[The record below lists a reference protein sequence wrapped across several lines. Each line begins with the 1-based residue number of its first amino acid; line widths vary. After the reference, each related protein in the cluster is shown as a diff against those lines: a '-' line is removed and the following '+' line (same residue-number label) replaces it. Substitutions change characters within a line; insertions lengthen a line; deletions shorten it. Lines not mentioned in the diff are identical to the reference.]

1 MFFRLVSCFIIFLSN
16 FNLIISSSQPEVT
29 LEQGIL
35 RGLYTRTF
43 SNREIASFKG
53 IPYAKP
59 PVGKHRFK
67 EPIPASPWLG
77 VYNATKEPPSCIQLD
92 LFFTNSIQG
101 TEDCLYINVYTPQIP
116 DGKTTEPKLLDVL
129 AFVHGGAFF
138 GGASSYHGPD
148 ILLER
153 DIVLVTFN
161 YRLGPLGFLSTEDRV
176 VPGNNGL
183 KDQVLA
189 LKWIQKNIA
198 AFGGNPNSVTLSGVS
213 AGGASCHYHLLS
225 PLSKGLFHKAL
236 CISGVALNPWTVAE
250 NLKERT
256 MVIATD
262 LGCPTNDSRVMV
274 KCLRNR
280 PAEHIIAL
288 TKKFLYWGRMFPLA
302 VFAPVIELPS
312 ATAFISDTPANIIK
326 NKLGSDVPTLLSFA
340 LDEGLC
346 GGGDILTTPDMFADM
361 QNRWDELLPHILDY
375 NYTAPAEKRLE
386 ISQKIQSK
394 YKIEDTPEGRKNL
407 VKMIGD
413 RMFVSGI
420 SKISKLSASA
430 YTSPLYLYRF
440 SYRGKHSSMDFLKKT
455 KEDLGV
461 SHGDEALYTFGFS
474 NINFMETE
482 SDSEMSKQMLDVFVS
497 FLRNGSLGENWEPV
511 KQHLPKIA
519 FTDIKGPNNFQ
530 LTEVEELGEES
541 FWDSLGFDENMK
553 VPAYHHDEF

>member
-1 MFFRLVSCFIIFLSN
+1 MFVCN
-16 FNLIISSSQPEVT
+16 FNLIVSSSQPEVT
-29 LEQGIL
+29 LDQGIV
-35 RGLYTRTF
+35 RGLYTKTYN
-43 SNREIASFKG
+43 NREIASFKS
-53 IPYAKP
+53 IPYSKP

-67 EPIPASPWLG
+67 EPVPANPWLG
-77 VYNATKEPPSCIQLD
+77 TYNATKEPPSCIQLD
-92 LFFTNSIQG
+92 LFFAKSIIG
-101 TEDCLYINVYTPQIP
+101 TEDCLYINVYTPQLP
-116 DGKTTEPKLLDVL
+116 DGKTKEPKLLDVL
-129 AFVHGGAFF
+129 AFVHGGAFY
-138 GGASSYHGPD
+138 GGASSDHGPFL
-148 ILLER
+148 LLER
-153 DIVLVTFN
+153 DVVLVTFN

-198 AFGGNPNSVTLSGVS
+198 AFGGNPNSVTLGGLS

-225 PLSKGLFHKAL
+225 PLSKGLFQKAI
-236 CISGVALNPWTVAE
+236 CISGVAMNPWAMAE
-250 NLKERT
+250 NPKERT

-262 LGCPTNDSRVMV
+262 LGCPTNDSLIMI

-302 VFAPVIELPS
+302 FFTPVIELPS
-312 ATAFISDTPANIIK
+312 ATAFISDTPANIIN
-326 NKLGSDVPTLLSFA
+326 NKLGSDVPTILSFA

-346 GGGDILTTPDMFADM
+346 GGGEILTTPGMFADM

-375 NYTAPAEKRLE
+375 NYTAPPEKMLE
-386 ISQKIQSK
+386 ISQKIKGK
-394 YKIEDTPEGRKNL
+394 YKIDDTPEGHKNL

-413 RMFVSGI
+413 RMFESGI

-440 SYRGKHSSMDFLKKT
+440 SYRGKPTLMDFLHKT
-455 KEDLGV
+455 EKDLGV
-461 SHGDEALYTFGFS
+461 SHGDEIFYTLGFS
-474 NINFMETE
+474 DFKLLETK
-482 SDSEMSKQMLDVFVS
+482 SDSEMSKQMLDVYVS
-497 FLRNGSLGENWEPV
+497 FLRNGLLGENWEPV

-541 FWDSLGFDENMK
+541 FWDSLGFNENLK
-553 VPAYHHDEF
+553 LPAFHHDEF